1 MISTSFHTCR
11 PLVSARGRFCA
22 PTPVFDFLRKA
33 RDLPNEI
40 HTALSAMIEGERFS
54 HVGQLR
60 LFQRDGSLGNDE
72 QEWQN
77 REVIYSGTFSDLL
90 KNFPNLL
97 RAQLDQMLS
106 IAAARAANCFQ

>member
-1 MISTSFHTCR
+1 VLR
-11 PLVSARGRFCA
+11 A
-22 PTPVFDFLRKA
+22 PAPVFDFLRKA

-54 HVGQLR
+54 HVGQMR

-97 RAQLDQMLS
+97 RGQLGQMLRAQNR
-106 IAAARAANCFQ
+106 ILDHDPLNGYLPKLEARLR